1 MNLEEKLKQLPNE
14 AGVYQYFDNQGHLL
28 YIGKAKSLKNR
39 AKSYFKFSPTLQA
52 SSDLSPRIYK
62 MISETSSLEWI
73 VVPNEHDAL
82 ILENS
87 LIKQLKPKYNVL
99 LRDDKTYPYIFVN
112 LNEDFPRLEITRKI
126 EKGKNIKY
134 FGPYSSGA
142 KDMLDSIYE
151 IVPLVQKKS
160 CVKGK
165 KACLF
170 FQIGKCLAPC
180 EDKISKEDYKKIL
193 DEALSYI
200 YNKSKILTKLKE
212 KMLFYSQNFRF
223 EEALVLRDRIKTI
236 EKSQIKTGID
246 LTSNDDLDIFA
257 IKSSNKKAVIVRM
270 FIRDGKLA
278 SSNYDFMKS
287 NDDVEFDIQE
297 AYKRAIIN
305 YYSNDLPIIPKE
317 ILVANEIEELDS
329 IEDFLYQKFS
339 KKIKIVNPKIDKK
352 ATIVKIALNNCDEL
366 LRLESIKQQN
376 SIYSE
381 IKELFSLKNSPNI
394 IESFD
399 NSHLMGQARVGAMVV
414 WNSQIESF
422 DKKSYRHYNLESLDE
437 YSQMRE
443 LLMRRVES
451 FDKNSPPD
459 LWLIDGG
466 STLLNLAFEIVSS
479 IGVNLDII
487 AISKQKVDAKAY
499 RAKGNA
505 KDIIHFRKNGEYKSL
520 NLLPSDKRL
529 QFIQRQ
535 RDEAHRFAISFHKKQ
550 KRKEDKDI
558 SFLQIKGIGEAKI
571 KKLLLYFGEFEKI
584 KNATFDELKT
594 VLNQSDA
601 QNIVDYFKKEKSGE
615 DINKQG

>member
-28 YIGKAKSLKNR
+28 YIGKAKSLKSR
-39 AKSYFKFSPTLQA
+39 VKSYFKFSPTLQA

-165 KACLF
+165 KVCLF

-399 NSHLMGQARVGAMVV
+399 NSHLMGQARVGAMIV
-414 WNSQIESF
+414 WNSQIENF

-505 KDIIHFRKNGEYKSL
+505 KDILHFIQNKEIKSI

-529 QFIQRQ
+529 QFVQRL